1 LVIVSTW
8 GFGVVRAETMAA
20 PQAVIAEI
28 CDLASSA
35 AGEKF
40 IPQFAESYR
49 ELAKTL
55 TTGKTG
61 LAWMPPIPAVEIEET
76 GAGFVLALPA
86 RKGQATYHS
95 ALITRKGAAK
105 TIEDCKGK
113 SIAWVDQE
121 SASGYVIPRLHLA
134 SLGIDIGKFFS
145 KEIFAKTHM
154 GVVDAVIAG
163 RADVGATY
171 CNFEPGSKTMSNAAW
186 TDVDGNNAR
195 SIDMLTSTGAIPNDA
210 IVGTSKLPLPLR
222 ASVTRFLL
230 ELSPRGKQL
239 FEQLLRATE
248 FRVSRPNHFEPLK
261 HMVRMARV
269 RGYSIPP
276 PPGK

>member
-1 LVIVSTW
+1 MIVSTW
-8 GFGVVRAETMAA
+8 GFGVVRAETMTA

-28 CDLASSA
+28 CDLASQWT
-35 AGEKF
+35 GEKF
-40 IPQFAESYR
+40 VPQFAASYR
-49 ELAKTL
+49 ELAATL
-55 TTGKTG
+55 GNGKTG
-61 LAWMPPIPAVEIEET
+61 LAWMPPIPAVELEDN
-76 GAGFVLALPA
+76 GAAFVLALPT

-105 TIEDCKGK
+105 TIEECKGR

-121 SASGYVIPRLHLA
+121 SASGYVMPRLHLA
-134 SLGIDIGKFFS
+134 SIGIDVGKFFS

-154 GVVDAVIAG
+154 GVVDAVLGG
-163 RADVGATY
+163 RVDVGATY
-171 CNFEPGSKTMSNAAW
+171 CNFEPGSKNLANAAW
-186 TDVDGNNAR
+186 TDFDGNNVR

-222 ASVTRFLL
+222 ASATRFLI

-248 FRVSRPNHFEPLK
+248 FRVSRPGHFDPLK
-261 HMVRMARV
+261 HMVRMARA
-269 RGYSIPP
+269 RGYSMPP
-276 PPGK
+276 PPK

>member
-1 LVIVSTW
+1 MIVSTW
-8 GFGVVRAETMAA
+8 GFGVVRAETMTA

-28 CDLASSA
+28 CDLATVA
-35 AGEKF
+35 TGEKF
-40 IPQFAESYR
+40 VPQFAESYR
-49 ELAKTL
+49 DLAATL
-55 TTGKTG
+55 KSGKTG
-61 LAWMPPIPAVEIEET
+61 LAWMPPIPAVELEDN
-76 GAGFVLALPA
+76 GAAFVLALPA

-105 TIEDCKGK
+105 SLEECKGR
-113 SIAWVDQE
+113 SIVWVDQE

-134 SLGIDIGKFFS
+134 SLGIDAGTFFS
-145 KEIFAKTHM
+145 REIFAKTHM
-154 GVVDAVIAG
+154 GVVDAVLAG

-171 CNFEPGSKTMSNAAW
+171 CNFEPGSKNLANAAW
-186 TDVDGNNAR
+186 TDFDGNNAR
-195 SIDMLTSTGAIPNDA
+195 AIEMLSSTGAIPNDA

-239 FEQLLRATE
+239 FEQFLRATE
-248 FRVSRPNHFEPLK
+248 FRVSRPGHFEPLK

-276 PPGK
+276 PGK

>member
-1 LVIVSTW
+1 VIVSTW

-20 PQAVIAEI
+20 PQAVLAEI
-28 CDLASSA
+28 CELATEA
-35 AGEKF
+35 TGEKF
-40 IPQFAESYR
+40 VPQFAESYR

-55 TTGKTG
+55 GSGKTG
-61 LAWMPPIPAVEIEET
+61 VAWMPPIPAVELEDN
-76 GAGFVLALPA
+76 GAAFVLALPA

-95 ALITRKGAAK
+95 ALITRKGVAK
-105 TIEDCKGK
+105 RIEDCKGK
-113 SIAWVDQE
+113 TVAWVDQE

-134 SLGIDIGKFFS
+134 SLGIDVGAFFS

-154 GVVDAVIAG
+154 GVVDAVVAG
-163 RADVGATY
+163 RVDVGATY
-171 CNFEPGSKTMSNAAW
+171 CNFDPGSKTVSNAGW
-186 TDVDGNNAR
+186 TDPDGSNAR
-195 SIDMLTSTGAIPNDA
+195 PVEMLTSTGAIPNDA

-222 ASVTRFLL
+222 ASVTRFFL
-230 ELSPRGKQL
+230 ELEPRGKQL

-248 FRVSRPNHFEPLK
+248 FRVTRPGHFDPLK

-276 PPGK
+276 PGK